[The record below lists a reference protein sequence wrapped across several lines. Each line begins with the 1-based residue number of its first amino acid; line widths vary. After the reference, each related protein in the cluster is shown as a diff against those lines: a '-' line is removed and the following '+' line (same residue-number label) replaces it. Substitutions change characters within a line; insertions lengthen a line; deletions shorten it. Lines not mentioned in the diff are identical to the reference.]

1 MRYKVLLSIR
11 SLNTGGAER
20 QFIELVKNIDK
31 NKFDVYVVSMYG
43 GEFEGVIKNIKE
55 VKYFNLEKGGRYD
68 LKIFFKYKKLL
79 NEIKP
84 DVIYSF
90 LGEMNLF
97 SAWCKPKNTKLIWGF
112 RASNMDFKNYG
123 KVSEFLF
130 NLQKYFIKKVDKII
144 TNSYAAIEFHKSCG
158 FDMKNAVVIHNGID
172 INRFK
177 RDEIK
182 REKFRKKYNLNDEDI
197 AIGIAARIDVM
208 KGYPIFSKAIKNI
221 LQKYPNIK
229 VFAVGDGDL
238 KIKKKCEYILG
249 EFNNKSF
256 LWLGKIKEVENI
268 YSGLDLYVSSSIFG
282 EGFSNSIAEAMSCEV
297 PCVVTDVGD
306 SKIIVD
312 NLGEVVKPNSVED
325 LQKGIEN
332 MLNKDLKIL
341 GRKCRERII
350 NNFSIE
356 KMVKKTE
363 SEIIKCVE

>member
-1 MRYKVLLSIR
+1 MKLVLSIR

-20 QFIELVKNIDK
+20 QFIELVKYIDK
-31 NKFDVYVVSMYG
+31 KKFDVYVITMYG
-43 GEFEGVIKNIKE
+43 GEFEDIVKNIDG
-55 VKYFNLEKGGRYD
+55 VKYFNLQKKGRYD
-68 LKIFFKYKKLL
+68 LEFFFKYKKLL

-97 SAWCKPKNTKLIWGF
+97 SAWCKPKYSKLIWGF
-112 RASNMDFKNYG
+112 RASNMDFKKYG

-144 TNSYAAIEFHKSCG
+144 TNSYASTKFHKSCG
-158 FDMKNAVVIHNGID
+158 FDMTKAVVIHNGID

-177 RDEIK
+177 RDDVK
-182 REKFRKKYNLNDEDI
+182 RYEFRKKYNLKDKDL
-197 AIGIAARIDVM
+197 AIGIVARIDAM

-221 LQKYPNIK
+221 LEKYPNIK
-229 VFAVGDGDL
+229 VFAIGDGDL
-238 KIKKKCEYILG
+238 NIKRKSEEILG
-249 EFNNKSF
+249 EFNNKQF

-268 YSGLDLYVSSSIFG
+268 YNGLDLYVSSSIFG
-282 EGFSNSIAEAMSCEV
+282 EGFSNSIAEAMACEV

-306 SKIIVD
+306 SKIIVGE
-312 NLGEVVKPNSVED
+312 LGEAVKPNSVED

-332 MLNKDLKIL
+332 MLSKDLKIL